1 MSNVVEKGRRVR
13 PQAVCG
19 GGGVSTRFSLVDN
32 NDGNV
37 NQSLLERPDGEGKE
51 V

>member
-1 MSNVVEKGRRVR
+1 MSNVVEKGSEGEAAGRWR
-13 PQAVCG
+13 